1 MGLSIGEIIAISLP
15 LISFFDGGFVYLN
28 SHFLIIVF
36 LLAFYFYA
44 YPMNPL
50 RNKSIEEL
58 RKYSVLVSG
67 SWLTIIIV
75 G

>member
-28 SHFLIIVF
+28 SHFLIIAF
-36 LLAFYFYA
+36 LLAFYFYV

-58 RKYSVLVSG
+58 RRYSVLVSG
-67 SWLTIIIV
+67 SWLTIIIA